1 MGVPNTFS
9 SALDDLKLLV
19 ASELQEME
27 SLIAKQRHS
36 EVQLIADIIQH
47 LILSGGKRTRP
58 VMLLAACG
66 MLGCTDARRIV
77 VAAAIEFL
85 HSATLLHDDVVDK
98 SDMRRGV
105 ETANSIWGNKA
116 SILVGDFLFATAFQW
131 IVSCNSIQL
140 LSVLSNTASIIVS
153 GEMQQLVHSSSLDIS
168 RTKYLEIISSK
179 TAALFSA
186 ACESAAVLH
195 DVGALQ
201 RSALRDWGFNFGIVF
216 QILDDI
222 LDYTANQ
229 NELGKR
235 TYNDIVSGKV
245 TLPLIIAY
253 EGASEKDRI
262 GLRGALSRER
272 PDPDLAFSYIMAQ
285 NAIEKSVGL
294 AKEYIAIAEK
304 QLSHFP
310 DSAYKQKLLNLL
322 NSAVNRRF

>member
-1 MGVPNTFS
+1 MANTFS

-27 SLIAKQRHS
+27 SLIAKQRQS

-47 LILSGGKRTRP
+47 LILSGGKRARP

-66 MLGCTDARRIV
+66 MLGCIDERRIV

-272 PDPDLAFSYIMAQ
+272 PDPDLAFSYIMAH
-285 NAIEKSVGL
+285 NAIEKSVEL

>member
-1 MGVPNTFS
+1 MEVPNTFS

-19 ASELQEME
+19 ASELQGME

-58 VMLLAACG
+58 VILLAVCG
-66 MLGCTDARRIV
+66 MLGCGDERRIV

-105 ETANSIWGNKA
+105 ETANRIWGNKA

-131 IVSCNSIQL
+131 VVSCNSMQL

-195 DVGALQ
+195 DVGTLQ

-253 EGASEKDRI
+253 ESASEKDRI
-262 GLRGALSRER
+262 GLRSALSREH
-272 PDPDLAFSYIMAQ
+272 PDPDLAFSYIVAH
-285 NAIEKSVGL
+285 NSIEKSVEL

-304 QLSHFP
+304 QLYHFP
-310 DSAYKQKLLNLL
+310 DSEYKQKLLNLL

>member
-1 MGVPNTFS
+1 MEVPNTFS
-9 SALDDLKLLV
+9 SALDDLKILV

-58 VMLLAACG
+58 VMLLSACG
-66 MLGCTDARRIV
+66 MLGCIDERRIV

-195 DVGALQ
+195 DVGTLQ
-201 RSALRDWGFNFGIVF
+201 RNALRDWGFNFGIVF

-285 NAIEKSVGL
+285 NAIEKSVEL

-310 DSAYKQKLLNLL
+310 ASAYKQKLLNLL
-322 NSAVNRRF
+322 NGAVNRRF